1 MILVRVVFQAKHGKA
16 GELVVGMKEALNQMK
31 RGDPQSRGRLLTDL
45 SGPFDTVVL
54 EIEHA
59 SLAAAEQ
66 FRAQLFTRPA
76 YQESRPRTEELVLS
90 GHQEYYTIEAES

>member
-1 MILVRVVFQAKHGKA
+1 LVGFMKQALDH
-16 GELVVGMKEALNQMK
+16 MK
-31 RGDPQSRGRLLTDL
+31 RGEQQGRLLTDL
-45 SGPFDTVVL
+45 SGPLDTVVL

-66 FRAQLFTRPA
+66 FRAHLFSNPEF
-76 YQESRPRTEELVLS
+76 QESQPRTADLILS